1 MNFFKLPFMNLKQNL
16 RNYGMYIFSMVFSI
30 IVFYNFTSLMFSEQF
45 RALQDL
51 NIVSSIAGSC
61 TMVLFLFFVYFIS
74 YSSSFFIEQ
83 RKKEFGIYT
92 FMGVE
97 NSKISLLFSIDG
109 LLIGIVALICGIL
122 GGILSNKLFLM
133 ALVKVSSISTV
144 MKFEVSIKTIIIT
157 SIVFL
162 GILACVFIKEYIVL
176 LRTDITKLINAT
188 NIYQSDDSKNKTLQG
203 MLGLT
208 IIALAYVLILY
219 YKRFNIPFPMA
230 IMATV
235 MMVIVG
241 TILLFKGFFTFVVSK
256 LINNKNFLYKGTNIL
271 SYNNIIFRIRDNN
284 KVLGQIAVLITC
296 CLTSVIVSISMK
308 TLFVDSKESEFPYS
322 IMYLG
327 NENDKVINEGINL
340 NKEDIDFKINT
351 KIMPYN
357 MIENKESEFPYSI
370 MYLGNENDK
379 VINEGINLNKEDID
393 FKINTKIMPYNMI
406 ENDNG
411 VGAIPYINDLDIIKY
426 SDVEKI
432 MDHRNLDNE
441 KRFLKTNL
449 KDYEAIFVIPKSL
462 INAFNFNVKL
472 SIGNNEIKVIDSY
485 SLNLFGRF
493 RDDRPSLIVNDNTY
507 DHISKDINSSKL
519 NINAIT
525 LKNFDNT
532 EKISEYVRNNSDIDI
547 YSVDK
552 FKPEDYNFVNSI
564 YFIGLFLALVFV
576 VSVVSI
582 MYFKCISDASKDK
595 PRFDTLRKIGISQD
609 YINRS
614 IFKQIGIFFLF
625 PIAIAI
631 VHSIIAGYAVTSM
644 FNQDGRASTLITI
657 IGFCMIYIFY
667 YLLTVRKYIELT
679 K

>member
-1 MNFFKLPFMNLKQNL
+1 MNFFKLSFMNLKQNL

-83 RKKEFGIYT
+83 RKKEFGIYS

-133 ALVKVSSISTV
+133 ALVKVSNISTV

-162 GILACVFIKEYIVL
+162 GILACAFIKEYIVL

-308 TLFVDSKESEFPYS
+308 TLFVES
-322 IMYLG
+322 
-327 NENDKVINEGINL
+327 
-340 NKEDIDFKINT
+340 
-351 KIMPYN
+351 
-357 MIENKESEFPYSI
+357 KESEFPYSI

-552 FKPEDYNFVNSI
+552 FKPEEYNFVNSI

>member
-1 MNFFKLPFMNLKQNL
+1 MNFFKLSFMNLKQNL

-133 ALVKVSSISTV
+133 ALVKVSNISTV

-162 GILACVFIKEYIVL
+162 GILACAFIKEYIVL

-235 MMVIVG
+235 MMVIIG

-308 TLFVDSKESEFPYS
+308 TLFVDS
-322 IMYLG
+322 
-327 NENDKVINEGINL
+327 
-340 NKEDIDFKINT
+340 
-351 KIMPYN
+351 
-357 MIENKESEFPYSI
+357 KESEFPYSI

-657 IGFCMIYIFY
+657 IGFCIIYIFY

>member
-1 MNFFKLPFMNLKQNL
+1 MNFFKLSFMNLKQNL

-133 ALVKVSSISTV
+133 ALVKVSNISTV

-162 GILACVFIKEYIVL
+162 GILACAFIKEYIVL

-235 MMVIVG
+235 MMVIIG

-308 TLFVDSKESEFPYS
+308 TLFVDS
-322 IMYLG
+322 
-327 NENDKVINEGINL
+327 
-340 NKEDIDFKINT
+340 
-351 KIMPYN
+351 
-357 MIENKESEFPYSI
+357 KESEFPYSI

>member
-1 MNFFKLPFMNLKQNL
+1 MNFFKLSFMNLKQNL

-51 NIVSSIAGSC
+51 NVVSSIAGSC

-308 TLFVDSKESEFPYS
+308 TLFVES
-322 IMYLG
+322 
-327 NENDKVINEGINL
+327 
-340 NKEDIDFKINT
+340 
-351 KIMPYN
+351 
-357 MIENKESEFPYSI
+357 KESEFPYSI

-552 FKPEDYNFVNSI
+552 FKPEEYNFVNSI

-595 PRFDTLRKIGISQD
+595 QRFDTLRKIGISQD

-657 IGFCMIYIFY
+657 IVFCMIYIFY